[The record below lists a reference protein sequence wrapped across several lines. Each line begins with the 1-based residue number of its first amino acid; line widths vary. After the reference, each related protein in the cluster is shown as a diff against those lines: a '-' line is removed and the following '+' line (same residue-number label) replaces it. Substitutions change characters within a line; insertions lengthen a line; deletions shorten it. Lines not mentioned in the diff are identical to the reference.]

1 MSTPDQAHPPMSRPQ
16 APIPEAPL
24 PVAPVPMALRE
35 PVRPVSA
42 GWIGRLSLNLVGMWI
57 AWYAPL
63 QVLLGLHAAALAPD
77 GKEFVFGLATAAGG
91 LFSLVTNPL
100 VGALSDR
107 TTSRWGRRVPWIVG
121 GGLLAAAGFGLLSVA
136 SEVGPFVAGWCVTQ
150 IGLNTMLGAL
160 TAFLPDQVPIAQ
172 RATVGGVIAMATTVG
187 ILAGTGLA
195 AAFGTG
201 RPTLAYL
208 VCAAIVLLFMVPH
221 MLRSDDAV
229 LPPQWRPPGGLP
241 AILRGY
247 WISPRRHPDFAWAW
261 LSRLLINFGNG
272 AGSVYLLFYLQDAV
286 GYVDPAGGVLILTAI
301 YAALVLATA
310 VIGGRISDRMGRRKV
325 FVIVSGT
332 GIAAALFVL
341 GFQTWTA
348 ALVGACLLGVSF
360 GVYTSVDLALITQVL
375 PASADR
381 AKDLGIVTITSTLAG
396 MLTPVLAAL
405 VVTGPGGYPALYLCA
420 GLLAL
425 AGAAAVAPIRGVR

>member
-1 MSTPDQAHPPMSRPQ
+1 MSTADRAHRPA
-16 APIPEAPL
+16 APAPL
-24 PVAPVPMALRE
+24 PRALLPDALGE
-35 PVRPVSA
+35 PVQPVSA
-42 GWIGRLSLNLVGMWI
+42 RWVGRLSLNLVGMWI

-77 GKEFVFGLATAAGG
+77 RKEFVFGLATAVGG

-121 GGLLAAAGFGLLSVA
+121 GGLLAAVGFGLLSVA
-136 SEVGPFVAGWCVTQ
+136 SGVGLFVVGWCVTQ

-160 TAFLPDQVPIAQ
+160 TAFLPDQVPATQ
-172 RATVGGVIAMATTVG
+172 RATVGGVVAMATTVG
-187 ILAGTGLA
+187 ILVGTGLA
-195 AAFGTG
+195 TAFGTG

-208 VCAAIVLLFMVPH
+208 ACAAIVLLFMVPH
-221 MLRSDDAV
+221 MAHSGDAV
-229 LPPQWRPPGGLP
+229 LPLQWRPAGGLLT
-241 AILRGY
+241 ILRGY

-286 GYVDPAGGVLILTAI
+286 GYPDPAGGVLILTAI
-301 YAALVLATA
+301 YAALVVATA
-310 VIGGRISDRMGRRKV
+310 VIGGRLSDRMGRRKI
-325 FVIVSGT
+325 FVVVSGI

-348 ALVGACLLGVSF
+348 ALIGAGLLGVSF
-360 GVYTSVDLALITQVL
+360 GVYISVDLALVTEVL

-381 AKDLGIVTITSTLAG
+381 AKDLGIVTITSTLSG

-405 VVTGPGGYPALYLCA
+405 IVTGPGGYPALYVSA

-425 AGAAAVAPIRGVR
+425 AGAAAVTRVRGVR

>member
-1 MSTPDQAHPPMSRPQ
+1 MSTADRALPQTHLPD
-16 APIPEAPL
+16 
-24 PVAPVPMALRE
+24 ALRE
-35 PVRPVSA
+35 PVRPVST
-42 GWIGRLSLNLVGMWI
+42 GWVGRLSLNLVGMWI

-63 QVLLGLHAAALAPD
+63 QVLLGLHAAALAPEA
-77 GKEFVFGLATAAGG
+77 KELVFGVATAAGG
-91 LFSLVTNPL
+91 LCSLVANPL

-121 GGLLAAAGFGLLSVA
+121 GSLLAAAGFGLLSVA
-136 SEVGPFVAGWCVTQ
+136 STPALFVAGWCVVQ

-160 TAFLPDQVPIAQ
+160 TAFLPDQVPATQ

-195 AAFGTG
+195 TAFGTG
-201 RPTLAYL
+201 RPAPAYL
-208 VCAAIVLLFMVPH
+208 ACAAVLLLFTVPH
-221 MLRSDDAV
+221 MTRSGDV
-229 LPPQWRPPGGLP
+229 PLPPRWRPAGGLRV
-241 AILRGY
+241 ILRGY

-272 AGSVYLLFYLQDAV
+272 AGAVYLLFYLQDGV
-286 GYVDPAGGVLILTAI
+286 GYPDPAGGVLVLTGI
-301 YAALVLATA
+301 YAVLVLATA
-310 VIGGRISDRMGRRKV
+310 VVGGRISDRTGRRKV
-325 FVIVSGT
+325 FVVWSGT
-332 GIAAALFVL
+332 GIAAALFAL

-348 ALVGACLLGVSF
+348 AVVGACLLGVSF
-360 GVYTSVDLALITQVL
+360 GVYTSVDLALVTEVL
-375 PASADR
+375 PTAADR

-405 VVTGPGGYPALYLCA
+405 LVTGPGGYPALYVCG

-425 AGAAAVAPIRGVR
+425 AGSAAVTRIRGVR

>member
-1 MSTPDQAHPPMSRPQ
+1 MKSLPD
-16 APIPEAPL
+16 
-24 PVAPVPMALRE
+24 ALRE

-42 GWIGRLSLNLVGMWI
+42 GWVTRLSLNLVGMWI

-63 QVLLGLHAAALAPD
+63 QVLLGLHAAALAPA
-77 GKEFVFGLATAAGG
+77 GKEFVFGLATAVGG
-91 LFSLVTNPL
+91 VFSLVTNPL

-107 TTSRWGRRVPWIVG
+107 TTARWGRRVPWIVG

-136 SEVGPFVAGWCVTQ
+136 SEVGLFVVGWCVTQ

-160 TAFLPDQVPIAQ
+160 TAFLPDQVPVSQ

-195 AAFGTG
+195 TVFGTG
-201 RPTLAYL
+201 RPTVAYL
-208 VCAAIVLLFMVPH
+208 VCAAVVLTFMVPH

-229 LPPQWRPPGGLP
+229 LPAAWRPAGG
-241 AILRGY
+241 ARVILRGY

-261 LSRLLINFGNG
+261 LSRLLVNFGNG

-286 GYVDPAGGVLILTAI
+286 GYPDPAGGVLILTAI
-301 YAALVLATA
+301 YTALVLATA
-310 VIGGRISDRMGRRKV
+310 VVGGRVSDRMGRRKV
-325 FVIVSGT
+325 FVIVSGV
-332 GIAAALFVL
+332 GIAAALSVL
-341 GFQTWTA
+341 AFQTFTA

-360 GVYTSVDLALITQVL
+360 GVYISVDLALVTEVL
-375 PASADR
+375 PDSADR
-381 AKDLGIVTITSTLAG
+381 AKDLGIVTVTSTLPG
-396 MLTPVLAAL
+396 ILTPVLAAL
-405 VVTGPGGYPALYLCA
+405 LVTGPGGYPALYIGA

-425 AGAAAVAPIRGVR
+425 AGAASVTPIRGVR